1 MVSSHRFYPFPKNDT
16 LLAFRVCI
24 IDEDQT
30 QEAAISNHLRSI
42 DAKHPGKI
50 RGLHGLHQCLVF
62 PALGTSLTSLRD
74 LLKER
79 AIDKTLLPKFL
90 LVIETTLDFMHQA
103 GVVHTGKS
111 QILRV
116 AMG

>member
-1 MVSSHRFYPFPKNDT
+1 
-16 LLAFRVCI
+16 
-24 IDEDQT
+24 
-30 QEAAISNHLRSI
+30 LRSI
-42 DAKHPGKI
+42 DAKHPGKSYLRVVLDYFEI
-50 RGLHGLHQCLVF
+50 RGLHDLHQCLVF
-62 PALGTSLTSLRD
+62 PALGTSLSSLRD
-74 LLKER
+74 LFKER

-116 AMG
+116 VMG